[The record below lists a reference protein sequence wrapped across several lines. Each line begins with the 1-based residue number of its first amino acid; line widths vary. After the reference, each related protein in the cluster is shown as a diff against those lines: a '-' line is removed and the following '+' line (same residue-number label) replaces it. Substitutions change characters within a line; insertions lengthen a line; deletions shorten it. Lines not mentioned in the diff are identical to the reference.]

1 MSMFF
6 EYGTLVIIIAAV
18 VVAYLLLKVVKHFI
32 VNTIIGLLIL
42 FAGNFFL
49 GLNITYT
56 WIVLAICAIGG
67 IAGAVLIILLHHL
80 GLAF

>member
-1 MSMFF
+1 MLL
-6 EYGTLVIIIAAV
+6 EYGTLVVIILAV
-18 VVAYLLLKVVKHFI
+18 VVTYIFLRVVKHFI
-32 VNTIIGLLIL
+32 VNTIIGLVIL

-49 GLNITYT
+49 GLNIAYT

>member
-1 MSMFF
+1 MLL
-6 EYGTLVIIIAAV
+6 EYGTLVVIILAVAA
-18 VVAYLLLKVVKHFI
+18 AYTFLRVIKHFI
-32 VNTIIGLLIL
+32 VNAIIGLVIL

-49 GLNITYT
+49 GLNIAYT

-67 IAGAVLIILLHHL
+67 IAGAVLIIVLHQL

>member
-1 MSMFF
+1 MFL
-6 EYGTLVIIIAAV
+6 EYGTLVVIIAAV
-18 VVAYLLLKVVKHFI
+18 VVAYILLKVVKHFI
-32 VNTIIGLLIL
+32 VNTIIGFVIL
-42 FAGNFFL
+42 FAANFFL
-49 GLNITYT
+49 GLNIAYT